1 MYSLLKSIYSIF
13 SAKERSR
20 GIVVIGLAIL
30 LGVLEAAGVASVM
43 PFLAVAGN
51 PEIINDVWVLS
62 WTYEKLAFS
71 TTRNFL
77 IFLGTASVVVLIF
90 TSFFRL
96 FTNYVQLRFISMRRH
111 SLSKRLF
118 AKMLGQPYEYFLNR
132 NSGDL
137 AKGILSEANEVV
149 NQVLKPLVDVI
160 SYGIVSLLIITLL
173 LFIDYGLALIVSAVL
188 GGAYVLV
195 YLTIRGI
202 TKRQGK
208 ERVVANKVRFE
219 VVGEAF
225 GGIKE
230 VKLRSLEGYYLDVYD
245 QPSRLFAST
254 QATNAILSVTPKYV
268 IEAIS
273 FGSVMGIA
281 VYLLAKQTDM
291 GVILPL
297 LGAYVMAGY
306 RLMPALQT
314 IYKGSVL
321 LRFGAGALYSVKRE
335 LDEGANGQLTLATVA
350 EAALPEFKE
359 KIYLKGIS
367 YKYPGAQELSIDNID
382 LVIPAKASIGLVGTT
397 GAGKTTLVDLLLGLL
412 KPSSGAILVDGKPIN
427 GRNLRAWQRQV
438 GYVPQNIYLVDAD
451 ITSNIAFGIPEED
464 VNMEAIYRAAKA
476 AQVHQFITE
485 NLPKAYRT
493 KVGERGVRLSG
504 GQRQR
509 LGIARALYHSP
520 KILIMDEGTSALDS
534 ATEAAVME
542 SVKAL
547 ARETTVIMIAH
558 RLTTVK
564 DCDQIVVLRDGRVA
578 ASGSFE
584 ELSKGSEE
592 FNRIANTDGA
602 GFVT

>member
-13 SAKERSR
+13 SPKERSK
-20 GIVVIGLAIL
+20 GIIVIGLAIL

-51 PEIINDVWVLS
+51 PEIINEVWALR
-62 WTYEKLAFS
+62 WAYEKLAFS

-77 IFLGTASVVVLIF
+77 IFLGTASVGVLIF

-96 FTNYVQLRFISMRRH
+96 FANYVQLRFISMRRH

-137 AKGILSEANEVV
+137 AKSILSEANEVV

-173 LFIDYGLALIVSAVL
+173 LFIDYSLAMIVSAVL

-202 TKRQGK
+202 TRRQGK
-208 ERVVANKVRFE
+208 ERVVANKARFE

-225 GGIKE
+225 GGVKE
-230 VKLRSLEGYYLDVYD
+230 VKLRSLENYYLNIFDS
-245 QPSRLFAST
+245 PSRLFAST
-254 QATNAILSVTPKYV
+254 QATNAILSVTPKHV
-268 IEAIS
+268 IEAIA

-281 VYLLAKQTDM
+281 VYLLTQQTDM

-306 RLMPALQT
+306 RLMPALQA

-321 LRFGAGALYSVKRE
+321 LRFGAGALDSVKKD
-335 LDEGANGQLTLATVA
+335 LDEGKGSLGATTKVS
-350 EAALPEFKE
+350 EGSLPEFKE
-359 KIYLKGIS
+359 TIELKDIR
-367 YKYPGAQELSIDNID
+367 YTYPGTQKVSIDNIS
-382 LVIPAKASIGLVGTT
+382 LSIPAKTSVGLVGAT
-397 GAGKTTLVDLLLGLL
+397 GAGKTTLVDLMLGLL
-412 KPSSGAILVDGKPIN
+412 NPSHGTIFVDSQPIN
-427 GRNLRAWQRQV
+427 NTNLRAWQRQV

-451 ITSNIAFGIPEED
+451 ITSNIAFGVPKDKIDMED
-464 VNMEAIYRAAKA
+464 VQRAAKA

-485 NLPKAYRT
+485 SLPDGYRT
-493 KVGERGVRLSG
+493 RAGERGVRLSG

-520 KILIMDEGTSALDS
+520 KVLIMDEGTSALDS
-534 ATEAAVME
+534 ATEAAVMD

-564 DCDQIVVLRDGRVA
+564 DCDQIIVLKDGRIA
-578 ASGSFE
+578 AYGSFDQ
-584 ELSKGSEE
+584 LAKGSEE
-592 FNRIANTDGA
+592 FNRIANTAGGA
-602 GFVT
+602 L